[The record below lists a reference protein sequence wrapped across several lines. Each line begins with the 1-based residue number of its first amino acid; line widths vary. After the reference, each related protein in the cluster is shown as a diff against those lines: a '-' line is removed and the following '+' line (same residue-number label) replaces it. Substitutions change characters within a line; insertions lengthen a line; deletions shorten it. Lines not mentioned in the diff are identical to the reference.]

1 MEIKKYEIFINV
13 IYFCGSPREPGNVEQ
28 QTADISIVVANY
40 NNGRYLDTLI
50 GSVLGSTLLPRE
62 LIIVDDGSTDQ
73 SAEILE
79 AYAGNPM
86 LRTIRFTENRGFAH
100 ALNAGISAA
109 SGRYIGRVDPDDIL
123 LPQRLEWQY
132 RYMEEHPEVDVLG
145 GNVMYFHG
153 ETGRDIFPSNF
164 RPHHHDI
171 LSAYR
176 QGDHGIQ
183 HPTVLV
189 KAPVYKQYQYFQEH
203 FPAEDYDVFARMI
216 RDGYR
221 FANLPQPLNRMRIHA
236 GSVSAGLCFLTI
248 RKTFLLRDQIFGLH
262 STSWQQKRYYYHIL
276 LYRRF
281 LFARNYCTKIL
292 CIALSAMIYPRKVML
307 RLKDRFRA

>member
-1 MEIKKYEIFINV
+1 MEQ
-13 IYFCGSPREPGNVEQ
+13 P
-28 QTADISIVVANY
+28 TAEISIVVANY

-50 GSVLGSTLLPRE
+50 RSVLNSTLLPRE
-62 LIIVDDGSTDQ
+62 LIIVDDGSTDH
-73 SAEILE
+73 SADIL
-79 AYAGNPM
+79 ATFAGNSM
-86 LRTIRFTENRGFAH
+86 LRVIRFSKNRGFAN

-109 SGRYIGRVDPDDIL
+109 TGKYIGRVDPDDIL
-123 LPQRLEWQY
+123 IPQRLEWQY
-132 RYMEEHPEVDVLG
+132 AYMEEHPEIDVLG

-153 ETGRDIFPSNF
+153 DTGKDVYPSNF
-164 RPHHHDI
+164 RPHHSEI

-189 KAPVYKQYQYFQEH
+189 KASVFKQYQYVQEH

-216 RDGYR
+216 RDGHL

-248 RKTFLLRDQIFGLH
+248 QKTFMLRDQIFGLH
-262 STSWQQKRYYYHIL
+262 SNPVQQKRYYYHIL
-276 LYRRF
+276 LYRKF
-281 LFARNYCTKIL
+281 LFARNYSAKIL
-292 CIALSAMIYPRKVML
+292 YITLSALMYPRKVML
-307 RLKDRFRA
+307 RFKYRLKA